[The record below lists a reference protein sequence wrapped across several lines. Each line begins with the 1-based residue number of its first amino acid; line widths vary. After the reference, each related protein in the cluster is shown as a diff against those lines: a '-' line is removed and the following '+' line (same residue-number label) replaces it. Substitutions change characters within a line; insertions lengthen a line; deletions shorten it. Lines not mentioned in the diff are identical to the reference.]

1 MTASPSIS
9 ARARVA
15 FLTAGLVAA
24 VLAIYLL
31 RVDQTAGLIVD
42 DAWYILLARSLAR
55 GDRFG
60 MVNSVFENGVTP
72 YPPGFPLVLALVF
85 RISPEFPQNVWL
97 LKSVSVAAMLGVGY
111 LSYRYFASHRGLTR
125 QVALLCATAVVVTP
139 AFVFLATSTVMS
151 ECAFTLVQLAV
162 VVLLGARAEDARAGR
177 HTVLAGIAG
186 AAALLIRSAGIVAI
200 VAGVSYLVVGRQWRR
215 AVMFVATAL
224 VCVSPWLWYSS
235 RYSPGA
241 AERIAIGGGHALS
254 YGQNFWLREASNA
267 TSGSVTAADL
277 PARVAEN
284 VLLVAGR
291 SMAAL
296 VVPTLFRGATESGM
310 ETIALGGAGSPG
322 TMGSASGTRLVSL
335 ALSLV
340 AVIGFGVTLRRGV
353 TVAEFLVVLTL
364 GMIVLWPF
372 GPYRFL
378 LPLAPFLFHY
388 LVVGVQRLTPAPA
401 VLRIALLSVVGL
413 HLMDHVQYM
422 AARQASAT
430 AWARLGGDV
439 DEVLDWMN
447 DHLTGPGNVATS
459 NQPLVY
465 LRTGRKTIAID
476 RATANRERWTQL
488 SVRYAVYLDRV
499 GLPSPSGRQRI
510 LHRSPRY
517 GLAVVEH

>member
-1 MTASPSIS
+1 MTASPSLL

-15 FLTAGLVAA
+15 FLTAGVVAA

-31 RVDQTAGLIVD
+31 RVDHVAGLIVD

-55 GDRFG
+55 GERFG

-85 RISPEFPQNVWL
+85 RIVPEFPQNVWL

-111 LSYRYFASHRGLTR
+111 LSYWYFTSQRGLTR
-125 QVALLCATAVVVTP
+125 QVALLCAIAVVATP

-151 ECAFTLVQLAV
+151 ESVFTLVQLAV
-162 VVLLGARAEDARAGR
+162 VVLLGARTEDRARR
-177 HTVLAGIAG
+177 NTVLAGIAG
-186 AAALLIRSAGIVAI
+186 AAALLIRWAGIVVI
-200 VAGVSYLVVGRQWRR
+200 VAGVSYLVVGKQWRR
-215 AVMFVATAL
+215 VMLFVVTAL
-224 VCVSPWLWYSS
+224 VCVSPWLWYSG
-235 RYSPGA
+235 RHSPSA

-267 TSGSVTAADL
+267 TSGSATAAEL

-284 VLLVAGR
+284 ALLVAGR
-291 SMAAL
+291 GMAAL

-322 TMGSASGTRLVSL
+322 TMGSAAGTQLVSL
-335 ALSLV
+335 ALTLV
-340 AVIGFGVTLRRGV
+340 AVIGFGVTLRQGA

-378 LPLAPFLFHY
+378 LPLAPFLVHY
-388 LVVGVQRLTPAPA
+388 LVVGVQRLRPAPA

-413 HLMDHVQYM
+413 HLMDHVQYIV
-422 AARQASAT
+422 ARQASAT
-430 AWARLGGDV
+430 AWEKLGGDV
-439 DEVLDWMN
+439 DDVLDWMN
-447 DHLTGPGNVATS
+447 AHLTEPGNVATS

-476 RATANRERWTQL
+476 RATLNRERWTQL
-488 SVRYAVYLDRV
+488 SIRYAVYLDRV